1 MSDQSL
7 ANRVREAGK
16 LFVRAGLQRFDL
28 EIGRGSWSTT
38 VVRTAS
44 SRGLDTVLDVGA
56 NIGQYASLLRQ
67 AGFEGTIVSCEP
79 LSGAFA
85 RLATRASG
93 DPRWDVENVA
103 VGARVGTASINVSK
117 NSFSSSLRPM
127 TRAHLESAP
136 GSRYLATEQVAV
148 TTVADLVRARGLRP
162 ASTLLKVDTQGFEG
176 EVLAGAGELMDELGG
191 LQVEMS
197 FVELYDGQ
205 LLYDDLMK
213 LICGHGF
220 RLHSF
225 APGFSAPDGRLLQV
239 DGLFV
244 RSD

>member
-7 ANRVREAGK
+7 ANRVRETGK
-16 LFVRAGLQRFDL
+16 FFVRAGLQRLDL

-56 NIGQYASLLRQ
+56 NVGQYAGLLRQ
-67 AGFEGTIVSCEP
+67 AGFQGTIISCEP

-85 RLATRASG
+85 RLAKRAAG

-103 VGARVGTASINVSK
+103 VGAQVGTACINVSK

-136 GSRYLATEQVAV
+136 GSRYLASEQVAV
-148 TTVADLVRARGLRP
+148 TTVADLVRTRGLRP
-162 ASTLLKVDTQGFEG
+162 RDTLLKVDTQGFEG
-176 EVLAGAGELMDELGG
+176 EVLAGAGELMRELGG
-191 LQVEMS
+191 LQLEMS

-205 LLYDDLMK
+205 LLYEDLMT
-213 LICGHGF
+213 IVGDHGF

-225 APGFSAPDGRLLQV
+225 APGFSAPDGRLLQL

-244 RSD
+244 RAS